1 MQKVLREKSVKQR
14 GDNGILPL
22 NTKPLIQTLK
32 YAKSLNQDVVVE
44 IVIET
49 CRLLV
54 EANPSWV
61 VGVFVLPDNSCIV
74 VMFDANFKGDILR

>member
-1 MQKVLREKSVKQR
+1 M
-14 GDNGILPL
+14 PL

-44 IVIET
+44 IAIET

-54 EANPSWV
+54 EANPSLV
-61 VGVFVLPDNSCIV
+61 VGVFVLPDNTCV
-74 VMFDANFKGDILR
+74 VFMSET